1 MKLQF
6 TDGAI
11 ERLEHDQ
18 EGFLKLHYDIEDCGC
33 VVNGVTQLVL
43 EEEVGDYDVEI
54 ETNFRPVR
62 LQKQYAVFFDENM
75 KIDYLPKHQCFM
87 LKSDNEILNP
97 RMRYINRIA

>member
-6 TDGAI
+6 TDRAI
-11 ERLEHDQ
+11 EKLESEQ
-18 EGFLKLHYDIEDCGC
+18 KGYFKLNYDIEDCGC

-43 EEEVGDYDVEI
+43 DSEVGDYDLEL

-62 LQKQYAVFFDENM
+62 VQKQYAVFFDEDM
-75 KIDYLPKHQCFM
+75 KVDFLPKYHCFM

-97 RMRYINRIA
+97 RMRYINRIS

>member
-6 TDGAI
+6 TDRAI
-11 ERLEHDQ
+11 ERLEEEQ
-18 EGFLKLHYDIEDCGC
+18 EGYLKLDYDIEDCGC

-43 EEEVGDYDVEI
+43 DAGPSDFDIEI

-62 LQKQYAVFFDENM
+62 VQKQYAVFFDENM
-75 KIDYLPKHQCFM
+75 KVDYLPKYHCFM

-97 RMRYINRIA
+97 RMRYINRIS